1 MSKALAR
8 RETRVRRRRVRW
20 EPSLNTISFP
30 RALREA
36 IPDTPTCA
44 GRVLELASTSGAVSR
59 LYPGCPPVELRML
72 ARETG
77 QLTGEFV
84 VVLNLQA
91 EAARALAETLA
102 KLADEVENS
111 R

>member
-1 MSKALAR
+1 
-8 RETRVRRRRVRW
+8 
-20 EPSLNTISFP
+20 
-30 RALREA
+30 LRDA

-59 LYPGCPPVELRML
+59 SYPGCPPVEMRML

-77 QLTGEFV
+77 RLTGEFV
-84 VVLNLQA
+84 VVMNLQA
-91 EAARALAETLA
+91 EAARALAETLTR
-102 KLADEVENS
+102 LADELENS